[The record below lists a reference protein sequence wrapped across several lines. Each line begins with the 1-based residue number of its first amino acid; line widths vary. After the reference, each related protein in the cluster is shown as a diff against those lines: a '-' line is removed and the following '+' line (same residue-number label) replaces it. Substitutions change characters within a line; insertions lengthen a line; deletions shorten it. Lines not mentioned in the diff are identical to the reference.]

1 MITIDPKQVS
11 VPELQ
16 SYLQGIVAPRP
27 IAFASTID
35 ASGNVNLTPFSFFNI
50 FSSNPPIV
58 IFSPARRVR
67 DGSTKHSLENVREVG
82 EVVINVVNYAIV
94 QQASLASTEYPK
106 GVNEFVKAGLT
117 EVPSVIVKPPRVK
130 ESPASLECIV
140 RQIIPLG
147 EKGGAGNLVVCEVVL
162 VHINKNILT
171 EANKVD
177 PQKLDV
183 VARMG
188 EDWYC
193 RAHGDAIFKVPKPLL
208 KLGMGIDRIP
218 HSIRKS
224 TVFTGNDLGKLGN
237 VDQLPDDESIREF
250 SKNNFVQ
257 AALSDGEY
265 AVHQLAREF
274 IENGDVEKAWKVL
287 LAKGDV

>member
-16 SYLQGIVAPRP
+16 SYLQGIIAPRP

-67 DGSTKHSLENVREVG
+67 DGSTKHSLENVQEVG
-82 EVVINVVNYAIV
+82 EVVINIVNYAIV

-106 GVNEFVKAGLT
+106 GINEFAKAGLT
-117 EVPSVIVKPPRVK
+117 EVPSVLVKPPRVK

-140 RQIIPLG
+140 KQIIPLG
-147 EKGGAGNLVVCEVVL
+147 EKGGAGNLVVCEVLL
-162 VHINKNILT
+162 VHLKMDILND
-171 EANKVD
+171 ENQVD
-177 PQKLDV
+177 PNKLDA

-188 EDWYC
+188 GAWYC
-193 RAHGDAIFKVPKPLL
+193 RAQGDAFQVYGRLQVTMRRLVWCAWRAMMLTAPRNGVKERGGRQMKWLI
-208 KLGMGIDRIP
+208 
-218 HSIRKS
+218 
-224 TVFTGNDLGKLGN
+224 
-237 VDQLPDDESIREF
+237 
-250 SKNNFVQ
+250 
-257 AALSDGEY
+257 
-265 AVHQLAREF
+265 ARRRF
-274 IENGDVEKAWKVL
+274 RGGCV
-287 LAKGDV
+287 GR